1 MFVFKYVLFSSSN
14 QIHKF
19 CYINAGIMDHRNE
32 LFKIR
37 YLFNMFQFLKHILWE
52 INTSYFSL
60 WLTTLINNNN
70 NINQSL
76 FVIPVCLTCIVL
88 NFSLSSYKIA

>member
-1 MFVFKYVLFSSSN
+1 
-14 QIHKF
+14 
-19 CYINAGIMDHRNE
+19 MDHRNE

-76 FVIPVCLTCIVL
+76 FIIPVCLTCIVL
-88 NFSLSSYKIA
+88 NFSLSTYKIA

>member
-1 MFVFKYVLFSSSN
+1 
-14 QIHKF
+14 
-19 CYINAGIMDHRNE
+19 MDHRNE

-60 WLTTLINNNN
+60 WLTTLINNND

-76 FVIPVCLTCIVL
+76 FIIPACLTCIVL
-88 NFSLSSYKIA
+88 NFSLSTYKIA